1 MLFKTYQKL
10 LGASCLALYLV
21 GCGSGGESPVE
32 IEKNDFNSTLKI
44 ISKADNIEIKDLKL
58 NRRNCEHDKNLL
70 KKLIQEY
77 KAIKKHQTDLEELT
91 QYVQQFNNPNE
102 LLKTLTDI
110 AIRVESKGF
119 DKVPRKFGLL
129 YDCYVSSIMPI
140 NYEPLY
146 GIADS
151 SSNAINIMNLKS
163 DLHNIRDAIENTKN
177 PKDYHYINLKELSKL
192 IHSIFPEYGGVGVF
206 EIAGDFIDGDNIS
219 KKGLQRLA
227 RLESMWPSIEKFY
240 LTFLKETI
248 LRHAKKV
255 TDKLIGSEA
264 EAIQN
269 INKLEQLI
277 KDLENKKSTM
287 AVDLKFGESFT
298 TQYRCQNLIEV
309 GVKTDKGNWTFNFNR

>member
-1 MLFKTYQKL
+1 M
-10 LGASCLALYLV
+10 
-21 GCGSGGESPVE
+21 
-32 IEKNDFNSTLKI
+32 
-44 ISKADNIEIKDLKL
+44 
-58 NRRNCEHDKNLL
+58 
-70 KKLIQEY
+70 
-77 KAIKKHQTDLEELT
+77 
-91 QYVQQFNNPNE
+91 QQFNNPNE

-151 SSNAINIMNLKS
+151 SSNAINIMNLKG

-177 PKDYHYINLKELSKL
+177 PKDYPYINLKELSKL

-309 GVKTDKGNWTFNFNR
+309 GVKTDKGAWTFNFNR